1 MYNTNAEYRET
12 LRQFFKMDM
21 EKIGKQVRNKYTN
34 FETFDRETRDE
45 LMFDSDAVDEGMRD
59 ILEKTRDIPVFRQ
72 LYVAAAG
79 LMLSERIDIGL
90 AVLLSYDYFAD
101 FSTAL
106 ASYIHSPDTLA
117 VCESWIKLSKK
128 LIVSK

>member
-34 FETFDRETRDE
+34 FDTFDRETRDE

-101 FSTAL
+101 FSSVL
-106 ASYIHSPDTLA
+106 ASYIHSPDMVT

>member
-106 ASYIHSPDTLA
+106 AAYFHSPDMLA